1 MQQPRRSHA
10 KVARNHF
17 YFGIDV
23 TRKQKVAAWLLSAC
37 MIYADAAAA
46 VESSVSLP
54 ELGDSASATFSTQ
67 QEYELG
73 RAWLKLFRSQVQTVS
88 DPLLQDYLEYL
99 IYKLASYSQ
108 LKDRRI
114 EVVII
119 DNPTINAFAAP
130 GGVVG
135 VHNGTFLS
143 ADNEAQL
150 ASVLGHELAHLSQ
163 RHFVRGQE
171 QQQRTMLPTMAAML
185 GSLVLAATSRGD
197 AGIAAMAATQAASQQ
212 AQLRFSRENEQ
223 EADRIGMETVVN
235 AGYDANAFASMFE
248 NMLAANRFYGR
259 NPPEFLL
266 THPLTESRVAD
277 ARNRARD
284 YPRKVYVDNLDFQL
298 MKARVEVQLAS
309 NASEALKKFK
319 GRLKGQSRNQ
329 EADHYGLTL
338 AYLQSSQPKEA
349 RAQLDPLLTEDPH
362 RLAYIVTD
370 AEIDIAMGGAER
382 AAEKLRQQLRVNP
395 DNYPLTMTYANALLK
410 INQPQ
415 QAEAVLQAQVKL
427 RPTDPDVWY
436 LLAETHGL
444 AGNIVGVH
452 QARAEYF
459 VLNGVL
465 DKAEKQLSYALPLV
479 KGDNV
484 TTTKIEERI
493 RQIKALKEQM
503 QKM

>member
-1 MQQPRRSHA
+1 VRIFARRA
-10 KVARNHF
+10 GAC
-17 YFGIDV
+17 
-23 TRKQKVAAWLLSAC
+23 LL
-37 MIYADAAAA
+37 
-46 VESSVSLP
+46 VVSLATGAIAQTTDNTVNLP
-54 ELGDSASATFSTQ
+54 ELGDASSAAFSTQ
-67 QEYELG
+67 QEYDLG

-99 IYKLASYSQ
+99 VYKLASYSQ
-108 LKDRRI
+108 LKDRRL

-135 VHNGTFLS
+135 VHNGTLLS

-171 QQQRTMLPTMAAML
+171 QQQKTMIPTMAAML
-185 GSLVLAATSRGD
+185 GSLVLAATTRGD
-197 AGIAAMAATQAASQQ
+197 AGIAAMAATQAAAQQ
-212 AQLRFSRENEQ
+212 NQLRFSRENEQ
-223 EADRIGMETVVN
+223 EADRIGMKTLVE
-235 AGYDANAFASMFE
+235 AGYDPNAFPSMFE
-248 NMLAANRFYGR
+248 NMLAANRFSGR

-266 THPLTESRVAD
+266 THPLTENRVSD

-284 YPRKVYVDNLDFQL
+284 YPRKVYVDNVDFQL
-298 MKARVEVQLAS
+298 MRARVEVQLAS
-309 NASEALKKFK
+309 NTAEAMKKFK
-319 GRLKGQSRNQ
+319 ARLKGQSRNL
-329 EADHYGLTL
+329 EADHYGLAL
-338 AYLQSSQPKEA
+338 AYLQASQPKDA
-349 RAQLDPLLTEDPH
+349 REQLDPLLAQDPR
-362 RLAYIVTD
+362 RLAYLVTD
-370 AEIDIAMGGAER
+370 AEIDMALGQPER
-382 AAEKLRQQLRVNP
+382 AIEKLQRQLRVNP
-395 DNYPLTMTYANALLK
+395 DNYPLTMAYANALLK
-410 INQPQ
+410 ASQPQ
-415 QAEAVLQAQVKL
+415 QAEAVLQTQVKL
-427 RPTDPDVWY
+427 RPNDPDVWY

-479 KGDNV
+479 RGDNV

-503 QKM
+503 QQM

>member
-1 MQQPRRSHA
+1 MSVRQPLVERMRIFARRAGACLLVASLA
-10 KVARNHF
+10 AGGVAR
-17 YFGIDV
+17 
-23 TRKQKVAAWLLSAC
+23 
-37 MIYADAAAA
+37 A
-46 VESSVSLP
+46 VENTVNLP
-54 ELGDSASATFSTQ
+54 ELGDASSAAFSTQ

-99 IYKLASYSQ
+99 VYKLASYSQ
-108 LKDRRI
+108 LKDRRL
-114 EVVII
+114 EVVVI

-135 VHNGTFLS
+135 VHNGTLLT

-171 QQQRTMLPTMAAML
+171 QQQKTMIPTMAAML
-185 GSLVLAATSRGD
+185 GSLVLAATTRGD
-197 AGIAAMAATQAASQQ
+197 AGIAAMAATQAAAQQ
-212 AQLRFSRENEQ
+212 NQLRFSRENEQ
-223 EADRIGMETVVN
+223 EADRIGMQTLVE
-235 AGYDANAFASMFE
+235 AGYDPNSFPSMFE
-248 NMLAANRFYGR
+248 NMLSANRFSGR

-266 THPLTESRVAD
+266 THPLTENRVSD

-284 YPRKVYVDNLDFQL
+284 YPRKVYVDNVDFQL
-298 MKARVEVQLAS
+298 MRARAEVQLAS
-309 NASEALKKFK
+309 NTSEALKKFK
-319 GRLKGQSRNQ
+319 ARLKGQSRNL
-329 EADHYGLTL
+329 EADHYGLAL
-338 AYLQSSQPKEA
+338 AYLQASQPKDA
-349 RAQLDPLLTEDPH
+349 REQLDPLLAQDPR
-362 RLAYIVTD
+362 RLAYVVTD
-370 AEIDIAMGGAER
+370 AEIDMAMGQPER
-382 AAEKLRQQLRVNP
+382 AIEKLQRQLRVNP

-410 INQPQ
+410 ANQPQ

-427 RPTDPDVWY
+427 RPNDPAVWY

-465 DKAEKQLSYALPLV
+465 DKAEKQLGYALPLV
-479 KGDNV
+479 RGDNV

-493 RQIKALKEQM
+493 KQIKALKEQM
-503 QKM
+503 QQM

>member
-1 MQQPRRSHA
+1 MKCNQKFA
-10 KVARNHF
+10 AWVLIANLLCA
-17 YFGIDV
+17 DV
-23 TRKQKVAAWLLSAC
+23 VAA
-37 MIYADAAAA
+37 ADNP
-46 VESSVSLP
+46 VQLP
-54 ELGDSASATFSTQ
+54 ELGDSASASFSTQ

-73 RAWLKLFRSQVQTVS
+73 RAWLKMFRSQVQTVS

-99 IYKLASYSQ
+99 IYKLASYSP

-135 VHNGTFLS
+135 VHSGTLLS
-143 ADNEAQL
+143 SDNEAQL

-171 QQQRTMLPTMAAML
+171 QQQRSMLPTMAAML

-197 AGIAAMAATQAASQQ
+197 AGMAAMAATQAAAQQ
-212 AQLRFSRENEQ
+212 NQLRYSRENEQ
-223 EADRIGMETVVN
+223 EADRVGMETLVN
-235 AGYDANAFASMFE
+235 ADYDPNAFPSMFE
-248 NMLAANRFYGR
+248 NMLAANRYYGR

-266 THPLTESRVAD
+266 THPLTESRVSD

-284 YPRKVYVDNLDFQL
+284 YPRKVYIDNLDFQL
-298 MKARVEVQLAS
+298 MRARVEVQLAS
-309 NASEALKKFK
+309 NTSEALKKFK
-319 GRLKGQSRNQ
+319 GRLKGPSRNA
-329 EADHYGLTL
+329 EADHYGLAV
-338 AYLQSSQPKEA
+338 AYLQGQQLKEA
-349 RAQLDPLLTEDPH
+349 RAQLEPLLAKDSH

-370 AEIDIAMGGAER
+370 VEIDIAMGEGER
-382 AAEKLRQQLRVNP
+382 AVTKLQQQLRVNP
-395 DNYPLTMTYANALLK
+395 DNYPLSMAYANALLK

-427 RPTDPDVWY
+427 RPSDPDVWF
-436 LLAETHGL
+436 LLAETDGL

-459 VLNGVL
+459 VLNGVF
-465 DKAEKQLSYALPLV
+465 DKAEKQLIYALPLV
-479 KGDNV
+479 RGDNV

-493 RQIKALKEQM
+493 RQIKAQKEQM
-503 QKM
+503 DKM

>member
-1 MQQPRRSHA
+1 M
-10 KVARNHF
+10 
-17 YFGIDV
+17 
-23 TRKQKVAAWLLSAC
+23 TRKQQTSARRTLRHGRRAGTWLLVAALATGGT
-37 MIYADAAAA
+37 ARAVDDA
-46 VESSVSLP
+46 VNLP
-54 ELGDSASATFSTQ
+54 DLGDATSASFSTQ
-67 QEYELG
+67 QEYDLG
-73 RAWLKLFRSQVQTVS
+73 RAWLKLFRSQVRTVS

-99 IYKLASYSQ
+99 VYKLASYSQ
-108 LKDRRI
+108 VKDRRL

-130 GGVVG
+130 GGIVG
-135 VHNGTFLS
+135 VHNGTLLS

-171 QQQRTMLPTMAAML
+171 QQQKAMLPTMAAML
-185 GSLVLAATSRGD
+185 GSLVLAATTRGD
-197 AGIAAMAATQAASQQ
+197 AGIAAMAATQAAAQQ
-212 AQLRFSRENEQ
+212 NMLRFSRENEQ
-223 EADRIGMETVVN
+223 EADRIGMKTIVD
-235 AGYDANAFASMFE
+235 AGYDPNSFPSMFE
-248 NMLAANRFYGR
+248 NMLAANRYSGR

-266 THPLTESRVAD
+266 THPLTENRVAD

-284 YPRKVYVDNLDFQL
+284 YPRKVYVDNVDFQL
-298 MKARVEVQLAS
+298 MRARVEIQLAS
-309 NASEALKKFK
+309 NPSEALKKFK
-319 GRLKGQSRNQ
+319 ARLKGQSRNLD
-329 EADHYGLTL
+329 ADHYGLAL
-338 AYLQSSQPKEA
+338 AYLQAGQVQEA
-349 RAQLDPLLTEDPH
+349 RAQLQPLLAEDPH

-370 AEIDIAMGGAER
+370 AEIDIASGTADR
-382 AAEKLRQQLRVNP
+382 AIDKLRAQLRVNP
-395 DNYPLTMTYANALLK
+395 DNYPLTMVYANALLK
-410 INQPQ
+410 ASQPQ

-427 RPTDPDVWY
+427 RPNDPDVWY

-465 DKAEKQLSYALPLV
+465 DKAEKQLGYALPLV
-479 KGDNV
+479 RNDNV

-503 QKM
+503 QQM